1 MIIVKPPLGVKELS
15 LVFEKAPFSKGFSST
30 QKRIANIFKFL
41 WFEEHFQMLR
51 FHDELVWMVGLT
63 VEIKLCFQISLA
75 YCGHCLKLDFMVNV
89 NLPYFSKPLID
100 VNVFLQAMYGDLML
114 ADGQYG
120 GSKGRRWKVDWN
132 RTPQPIQ
139 IKLKCL
145 RGVKDKLP
153 G

>member
-1 MIIVKPPLGVKELS
+1 MDSGPSISNRAL
-15 LVFEKAPFSKGFSST
+15 FSNLFG
-30 QKRIANIFKFL
+30 A
-41 WFEEHFQMLR
+41 
-51 FHDELVWMVGLT
+51 VWMVA
-63 VEIKLCFQISLA
+63 ISAL
-75 YCGHCLKLDFMVNV
+75 YGQFEVTL
-89 NLPYFSKPLID
+89 FSKPLIN
-100 VNVFLQAMYGDLML
+100 VNIFLQSMYGDLML

>member
-1 MIIVKPPLGVKELS
+1 MVPIFALS
-15 LVFEKAPFSKGFSST
+15 GQFKGT
-30 QKRIANIFKFL
+30 L
-41 WFEEHFQMLR
+41 
-51 FHDELVWMVGLT
+51 
-63 VEIKLCFQISLA
+63 
-75 YCGHCLKLDFMVNV
+75 
-89 NLPYFSKPLID
+89 FSKPLTN
-100 VNVFLQAMYGDLML
+100 VNLFIQSMYGDLML

>member
-1 MIIVKPPLGVKELS
+1 
-15 LVFEKAPFSKGFSST
+15 
-30 QKRIANIFKFL
+30 
-41 WFEEHFQMLR
+41 
-51 FHDELVWMVGLT
+51 
-63 VEIKLCFQISLA
+63 
-75 YCGHCLKLDFMVNV
+75 
-89 NLPYFSKPLID
+89 
-100 VNVFLQAMYGDLML
+100 MYGDLML

-153 G
+153 GKTTKRAMNNNLQSKF

>member
-1 MIIVKPPLGVKELS
+1 MCVCRAQHCYIS
-15 LVFEKAPFSKGFSST
+15 SHKG
-30 QKRIANIFKFL
+30 I
-41 WFEEHFQMLR
+41 
-51 FHDELVWMVGLT
+51 
-63 VEIKLCFQISLA
+63 
-75 YCGHCLKLDFMVNV
+75 
-89 NLPYFSKPLID
+89 PYGF
-100 VNVFLQAMYGDLML
+100 FFGFQAMYGDLIL

-153 G
+153 GKKHVCVSSHSYRGFGFFFCICCTGVAVGLLT

>member
-1 MIIVKPPLGVKELS
+1 
-15 LVFEKAPFSKGFSST
+15 
-30 QKRIANIFKFL
+30 
-41 WFEEHFQMLR
+41 
-51 FHDELVWMVGLT
+51 
-63 VEIKLCFQISLA
+63 
-75 YCGHCLKLDFMVNV
+75 
-89 NLPYFSKPLID
+89 
-100 VNVFLQAMYGDLML
+100 MYGDLML

-153 G
+153 GKTTQRGMNKNLQSKF

>member
-1 MIIVKPPLGVKELS
+1 MVYDHASLTVIVKYKNVYLS
-15 LVFEKAPFSKGFSST
+15 GSTLLHSSHKTVPYVFFF
-30 QKRIANIFKFL
+30 
-41 WFEEHFQMLR
+41 HF
-51 FHDELVWMVGLT
+51 
-63 VEIKLCFQISLA
+63 
-75 YCGHCLKLDFMVNV
+75 
-89 NLPYFSKPLID
+89 
-100 VNVFLQAMYGDLML
+100 QAMYGDLIL

-153 G
+153 GKKHSCVLSYPYRGFGFLFCIC

>member
-1 MIIVKPPLGVKELS
+1 
-15 LVFEKAPFSKGFSST
+15 
-30 QKRIANIFKFL
+30 
-41 WFEEHFQMLR
+41 
-51 FHDELVWMVGLT
+51 
-63 VEIKLCFQISLA
+63 
-75 YCGHCLKLDFMVNV
+75 
-89 NLPYFSKPLID
+89 
-100 VNVFLQAMYGDLML
+100 ML

-153 G
+153 GKTTKRAMKELAE

>member
-1 MIIVKPPLGVKELS
+1 
-15 LVFEKAPFSKGFSST
+15 
-30 QKRIANIFKFL
+30 
-41 WFEEHFQMLR
+41 
-51 FHDELVWMVGLT
+51 
-63 VEIKLCFQISLA
+63 
-75 YCGHCLKLDFMVNV
+75 MVNV

-100 VNVFLQAMYGDLML
+100 INVFLQAMYGDLML

>member
-1 MIIVKPPLGVKELS
+1 MVYDHASLTVIVKYNNIIIFFRLAQHCYISSHNTIPY
-15 LVFEKAPFSKGFSST
+15 VFVF
-30 QKRIANIFKFL
+30 
-41 WFEEHFQMLR
+41 HF
-51 FHDELVWMVGLT
+51 
-63 VEIKLCFQISLA
+63 
-75 YCGHCLKLDFMVNV
+75 
-89 NLPYFSKPLID
+89 
-100 VNVFLQAMYGDLML
+100 QAMYGDLIL

-153 G
+153 GKKHVCVLSHSYRGTEFLFFIYSTGTAVGLFS

>member
-1 MIIVKPPLGVKELS
+1 MMMARK
-15 LVFEKAPFSKGFSST
+15 SK
-30 QKRIANIFKFL
+30 
-41 WFEEHFQMLR
+41 
-51 FHDELVWMVGLT
+51 
-63 VEIKLCFQISLA
+63 ISLSPLQ
-75 YCGHCLKLDFMVNV
+75 HFFMI
-89 NLPYFSKPLID
+89 F
-100 VNVFLQAMYGDLML
+100 QAMYGDLIM

-153 G
+153 GGNKFHCC

>member
-1 MIIVKPPLGVKELS
+1 
-15 LVFEKAPFSKGFSST
+15 
-30 QKRIANIFKFL
+30 
-41 WFEEHFQMLR
+41 
-51 FHDELVWMVGLT
+51 
-63 VEIKLCFQISLA
+63 
-75 YCGHCLKLDFMVNV
+75 
-89 NLPYFSKPLID
+89 
-100 VNVFLQAMYGDLML
+100 MYGDLIL

-153 G
+153 GNVSLLWLEDIAVLKV

>member
-1 MIIVKPPLGVKELS
+1 
-15 LVFEKAPFSKGFSST
+15 
-30 QKRIANIFKFL
+30 
-41 WFEEHFQMLR
+41 
-51 FHDELVWMVGLT
+51 
-63 VEIKLCFQISLA
+63 
-75 YCGHCLKLDFMVNV
+75 
-89 NLPYFSKPLID
+89 
-100 VNVFLQAMYGDLML
+100 MYGDLML

-153 G
+153 GKPQKEL

>member
-1 MIIVKPPLGVKELS
+1 MDSRPNIRNRALFSNFFGVVWIMPISTLYGQFELT
-15 LVFEKAPFSKGFSST
+15 L
-30 QKRIANIFKFL
+30 
-41 WFEEHFQMLR
+41 
-51 FHDELVWMVGLT
+51 
-63 VEIKLCFQISLA
+63 
-75 YCGHCLKLDFMVNV
+75 
-89 NLPYFSKPLID
+89 FSKPLI
-100 VNVFLQAMYGDLML
+100 NVIIFLQSMYGDLML